1 MATIRT
7 AFERAIGVVCDDLLR
22 LSSKADQA
30 IAESILALSERSADR
45 ARQVSTSD
53 AALNELRY
61 AIEEECYRLIA
72 TQQPNAT
79 DLRTLVG
86 AVSVATNLERIGDH
100 AAGIARLTLRM
111 VDQPL
116 LKPLVDIPQM
126 AESGRDMVKKSV
138 ESFVKHDA
146 ALALRV
152 VQRDKEIDRLH
163 NQVYHDLLDFMTRDV
178 ATIER
183 ATYLLWVS
191 HNLERI
197 GDRSTNICERAIYL
211 VTGELK
217 EFSSSDPPA

>member
-1 MATIRT
+1 MTIRN

-22 LSSKADQA
+22 LSSMVDQA
-30 IAESILALSERSADR
+30 IADSITALSDRNADR
-45 ARQVSTSD
+45 ARQVNANDT
-53 AALNELRY
+53 ALNELRY
-61 AIEEECYRLIA
+61 AIEEDCYRLIA

-79 DLRTLVG
+79 DLRILVG
-86 AVSVATNLERIGDH
+86 SVSVATNLERIGDH

-126 AESGRDMVKKSV
+126 AEIGRDMVKKSV
-138 ESFVKHDA
+138 EAFVKHDA
-146 ALALRV
+146 TLALQV

-163 NQVYHDLLDFMTRDV
+163 NQVYRDLLDFMTRDV
-178 ATIER
+178 STIER
-183 ATYLLWVS
+183 ATHLLWVS

-217 EFSSSDPPA
+217 EFNP